1 MSQTH
6 HNSSP
11 RTWRLDLSCALTS
24 CQQSLSWKALSPGPC
39 LPPHSLAEV
48 TFPPGPPGSHG
59 AWMTKP
65 LPPLWGAGA
74 DSVAAVLGC
83 VQGIKLGTKPIA
95 PRKLLHAPL
104 LAMGPS
110 CRVRG
115 REQLSDGHIDGAL
128 SPQQSKRASISPSE
142 ADKPLHP
149 TPSAQAPG
157 CGGHV
162 RLSKSLPMGAPSSLP
177 AWHSS

>member
-59 AWMTKP
+59 AGMTKP

-149 TPSAQAPG
+149 TPSA
-157 CGGHV
+157 
-162 RLSKSLPMGAPSSLP
+162 
-177 AWHSS
+177 